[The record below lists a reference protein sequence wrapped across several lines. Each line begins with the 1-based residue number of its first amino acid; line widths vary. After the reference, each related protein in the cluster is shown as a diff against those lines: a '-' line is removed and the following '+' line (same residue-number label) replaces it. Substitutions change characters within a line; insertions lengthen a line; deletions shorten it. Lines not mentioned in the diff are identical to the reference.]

1 MRFRRLTI
9 DRFGVWQSIELGPF
23 DDGLNVLYG
32 ANETGKS
39 TLLEFIRGLMFGFDA
54 AKCQRFAPAAAD
66 ANWGG
71 SAVLSTAAGDVLFA
85 RRGSVGR
92 GTIEPELRNLEGLP
106 LPPDYLSRALGSV
119 DETIFERVFAIG
131 LRELQELATLDDTA
145 AAAALYRL
153 TTGVDRISLAEV
165 VQELAVSRERLLPSD
180 DRAGRVGDLLAQRE
194 QLRAELQS
202 LGQSTDEYADAL
214 AEQRQLDRELAT
226 ADAEQALLA
235 TDRLLVEAAQRMAS
249 AWQDR
254 LRTRQEL
261 AALGPQQQIP
271 DELLRGLETARRR
284 SEICRR
290 NLRKLRSRRHRL
302 AKAARRLPARG
313 ILTRELAEL
322 EALCDQLP
330 WVAQIEDQVLA
341 LERALAADESRLAA
355 VAASHELPAAAAS
368 GSRGPSGPG
377 LRIAAAVPA
386 VAGSIGPADS
396 AVTGGHVPRMVE
408 AATVRR
414 LRQAAK
420 QRRAARAAW
429 KGARR
434 ELDALG
440 PDTRTSKG
448 SASSV
453 ELASTGILSHDELTS
468 ALEQTG
474 QLVAQLRR
482 RVQLDER
489 LHQLADRRHVLD
501 EQHRHFLDRQ
511 VLPTWV
517 LSGLGVLFAFGIALF
532 VSGFILPEAVTGPF
546 SETLIGL
553 GIIGSIAAVGLKIA
567 IERRNKRGLETCRQ
581 QLATLQSQ
589 QQTAEQERDDLD
601 RELPA
606 GGGPLHA
613 RLQAAQ
619 KQLAE
624 LEGHLPAIARRQS
637 NQAARQRAV
646 EAVESARSKLRDAH
660 RRWNGELRAAG
671 LPTAI
676 APTHA
681 WRLINE
687 RQRRGALTAE
697 FATRREEIANRRR
710 AIDGLGLRVAAAAG
724 RLNAP
729 VVGSTLC
736 EQLERLRDFAT
747 GERRKADERQQL
759 IDRVRQTNRRT
770 RPWLRRLG
778 QCRVRRRRLLR
789 QADAPSEAALR
800 ERYALGLQARAL
812 NEKLTQ
818 LDAQFATAVA
828 PPLQESLAELL
839 TQHDSVALAAQHADL
854 DARWQALEQSRRV
867 RFERSG
873 ALAADIKRLAGQSR
887 NSQVKFELGVVERKL
902 RVALE
907 RWQVLAVV
915 EKLVDTVGRAYERD
929 HQPATLREASIYL
942 DRLTQGR
949 YDRVWTPWGEQRLR
963 LEERGGRSVAIEQLS
978 DGAREQLFLALRL
991 ALVAE
996 FARRGVHLPVV
1007 LDDVLVNFDTERA
1020 QAAASLLK
1028 DFSAAGHQV
1037 LVFTC
1042 HEHLAS
1048 IFYDQGTAVHDLGE
1062 RRPWRAPRRAVVE
1075 LATSV
1080 AEVAPIAELRID
1092 TAEAPPAR
1100 RRARRA
1106 RPFPVADEA
1115 APVIEATAPVEIAPT
1130 SVTTRY
1136 VPFSG
1141 NDAEEF
1147 AGEFAERYARAARS
1161 AAQTAAMAQRSQSL
1175 PDANGNSAAAEPDH
1189 SEAAD
1194 TLTTGEE

>member
-1 MRFRRLTI
+1 VRFRRLTI
-9 DRFGVWQSIELGPF
+9 DQFGVWQSLELGPF

-54 AKCQRFAPAAAD
+54 AKCQRFAPIDTNAS
-66 ANWGG
+66 WGG
-71 SAVLSTAAGDVLFA
+71 SAILSTAAGDIQFA
-85 RRGSVGR
+85 RRGSDGR
-92 GTIEPELRNLEGLP
+92 GNLEPELRNLEGLP
-106 LPPDYLSRALGSV
+106 LPTDHLSRSFGSV

-131 LRELQELATLDDTA
+131 LRELQELATLDDTE

-180 DRAGRVGDLLAQRE
+180 DRVGRVGDLLAQRD

-202 LGQSTDEYADAL
+202 LGQSTEAYAAAL
-214 AEQRQLDRELAT
+214 AERRRLDRELSA
-226 ADAEQALLA
+226 ADAEQSSLSA
-235 TDRLLVEAAQRMAS
+235 DKQLVETALRMS
-249 AWQDR
+249 SVWQDR
-254 LRTRQEL
+254 LRTQQEL
-261 AALGPQQQIP
+261 TALGPQQSIP
-271 DELLRGLETARRR
+271 DELLRSLETARRR
-284 SEICRR
+284 LEICRR
-290 NLRKLRSRRHRL
+290 NLRKLRVRKRRL
-302 AKAARRLPARG
+302 SKAARRLPAKG

-330 WVAQIEDQVLA
+330 WVAQIEDQVMT
-341 LERALAADESRLAA
+341 LERALAADESRL
-355 VAASHELPAAAAS
+355 VAAAPAHELSAAAAA
-368 GSRGPSGPG
+368 GSRGAIGPG
-377 LRIAAAVPA
+377 LRIAAVAHA
-386 VAGSIGPADS
+386 VAGSIGPANS
-396 AVTGGHVPRMVE
+396 QATEAHVPRMVE
-408 AATVRR
+408 AEAVRR

-420 QRRAARAAW
+420 QRRAARVAW
-429 KGARR
+429 KAARR

-440 PDTRTSKG
+440 PETV
-448 SASSV
+448 SAKQSGTALG
-453 ELASTGILSHDELTS
+453 LASGVPSQEELTP

-546 SETLIGL
+546 SEMLIFLGLIG
-553 GIIGSIAAVGLKIA
+553 SVAAVGLKIT

-581 QLATLQSQ
+581 QMVTLESQ
-589 QQTAEQERDDLD
+589 QQTAEQERDELD
-601 RELPA
+601 HQLPA

-624 LEGHLPAIARRQS
+624 LEGHLPTIARRQS
-637 NQAARQRAV
+637 SQAARQRAS
-646 EAVESARSKLRDAH
+646 EAVESARSKLREAH
-660 RRWNGELRAAG
+660 RRWNAELRGAG

-676 APTHA
+676 SPTHA

-687 RQRRGALTAE
+687 RQRHGVLSAE
-697 FATRREEIANRRR
+697 FAIRREEIANRRR
-710 AIDGLGLRVAAAAG
+710 AIDALGLRVNTAAG
-724 RLNAP
+724 RLNTP
-729 VVGSTLC
+729 VVGNTLC

-759 IDRVRQTNRRT
+759 IDRVRQTSRRT
-770 RPWLRRLG
+770 RPWLRRLR
-778 QCRVRRRRLLR
+778 QCKARRRRLLR

-800 ERYALGLQARAL
+800 SRYALGLQARSL
-812 NEKLTQ
+812 SDKLAQ
-818 LDAQFATAVA
+818 LETQFASAVA
-828 PPLQESLAELL
+828 PPLQERLAELL
-839 TQHDSVALAAQHADL
+839 TLHDSAALATQQVEL
-854 DARWQALEQSRRV
+854 EGRWQALEQSRRL
-867 RFERSG
+867 RFERRG
-873 ALAADIKRLAGQSR
+873 ALAAEIASLAAQSR
-887 NSQVKFELGVVERKL
+887 NAQASFELGVVECKL
-902 RVALE
+902 RGALE

-915 EKLVDTVGRAYERD
+915 EQLVDTVGRAYERD

-949 YDRVWTPWGEQRLR
+949 YARVWTPWGEQRLR
-963 LEERGGRSVAIEQLS
+963 LEERGGRAVAIEQLS

-996 FARRGVHLPVV
+996 FARRGVTLPVV
-1007 LDDVLVNFDTERA
+1007 LDDVLVNFDSERA
-1020 QAAASLLK
+1020 GAAASLLK

-1042 HEHLAS
+1042 HEHLAAM
-1048 IFYDQGTAVHDLGE
+1048 FHDQGTAVHDLGQ
-1062 RRPWRAPRRAVVE
+1062 RRAWRAPRRAVVE
-1075 LATSV
+1075 SLPSV
-1080 AEVAPIAELRID
+1080 DEVAPVAELRID
-1092 TAEAPPAR
+1092 TAEPPPAR
-1100 RRARRA
+1100 RRTRRA
-1106 RPFPVADEA
+1106 RPFAVAEEA
-1115 APVIEATAPVEIAPT
+1115 TPVIEGTAPVETPAA
-1130 SVTTRY
+1130 TTTIRY
-1136 VPFSG
+1136 LPFSG

-1147 AGEFAERYARAARS
+1147 AGEFAERHARAAR
-1161 AAQTAAMAQRSQSL
+1161 
-1175 PDANGNSAAAEPDH
+1175 AAAEIAASAKRTKATSHSSDNGATTEPDESLAVDAPST
-1189 SEAAD
+1189 SE
-1194 TLTTGEE
+1194 E

>member
-1 MRFRRLTI
+1 MRYRRLTI
-9 DRFGVWQSIELGPF
+9 DRFGVWRSLELGPF

-54 AKCQRFAPAAAD
+54 TKCQRFAPVDTD
-66 ANWGG
+66 AIWGG
-71 SAVLSTAAGDVLFA
+71 SAVLSTAAGDVQFA
-85 RRGSVGR
+85 RRGSAGR
-92 GTIEPELRNLEGLP
+92 GNLEPELRNLEGLP
-106 LPPDYLSRALGSV
+106 LPSDYLSRSFGSV
-119 DETIFERVFAIG
+119 DETIFQRVFAIG
-131 LRELQELATLDDTA
+131 LRELQELATLDDTEA
-145 AAAALYRL
+145 AGALYRL

-165 VQELAVSRERLLPSD
+165 VQELALSRERLVPSD
-180 DRAGRVGDLLAQRE
+180 DRIGRVGDLLAQRD

-202 LGQSTDEYADAL
+202 LGQSTQAYADAL
-214 AEQRQLDRELAT
+214 AERRRLDRELTA
-226 ADAEQALLA
+226 ADAEQSSLSA
-235 TDRLLVEAAQRMAS
+235 DKQLVETALRMAS
-249 AWQDR
+249 VWQDR
-254 LRTRQEL
+254 LRTQQEL
-261 AALGPQQQIP
+261 TALGPQQQIP

-290 NLRKLRSRRHRL
+290 NLRKLRLRKRRL
-302 AKAARRLPARG
+302 SKVARRLPAKG
-313 ILTRELAEL
+313 LLTRELAEL

-330 WVAQIEDQVLA
+330 WVAQIEEQVMA
-341 LERALAADESRLAA
+341 LERALAADESRL
-355 VAASHELPAAAAS
+355 VAAAGAHEMSAAAS
-368 GSRGPSGPG
+368 SVSRGASSPG
-377 LRIAAAVPA
+377 LRIAA
-386 VAGSIGPADS
+386 VAGSIGPPNS
-396 AVTGGHVPRMVE
+396 AATEAQVPRMVE
-408 AATVRR
+408 AESVRR

-420 QRRAARAAW
+420 QRRAARVAW

-440 PDTRTSKG
+440 PETPSAIQSGNAPG
-448 SASSV
+448 SASGARTH
-453 ELASTGILSHDELTS
+453 EELTP

-546 SETLIGL
+546 SETLIFLGL
-553 GIIGSIAAVGLKIA
+553 VGSVAAVGLKIT

-581 QLATLQSQ
+581 QMATLESQ
-589 QQTAEQERDDLD
+589 QQTAEQERDELD
-601 RELPA
+601 RQIPA

-613 RLQAAQ
+613 RLQTAQ

-637 NQAARQRAV
+637 SQLARQRAGESV
-646 EAVESARSKLRDAH
+646 ENARAKLREAH
-660 RRWNGELRAAG
+660 RRWNAELRAAE

-676 APTHA
+676 SPTHA

-687 RQRRGALTAE
+687 RQRRGALSAE
-697 FATRREEIANRRR
+697 FAARREEIANRRR
-710 AIDGLGLRVAAAAG
+710 AIDALGLRVNTAAG

-747 GERRKADERQQL
+747 SERRKADERQQL
-759 IDRVRQTNRRT
+759 IDRVRQTRRRA
-770 RPWLRRLG
+770 RPWVRRLR
-778 QCRVRRRRLLR
+778 QCKVRRRRLLR
-789 QADAPSEAALR
+789 QAGAPSEAALR
-800 ERYALGLQARAL
+800 SRYALGLQARSL
-812 NEKLTQ
+812 SDKLSQ
-818 LDAQFATAVA
+818 LEAQFALAVA
-828 PPLQESLAELL
+828 PPLQERLAELL
-839 TQHDSVALAAQHADL
+839 TLHDSAALATQQVDL
-854 DARWQALEQSRRV
+854 EGRWQALEQSRRV
-867 RFERSG
+867 RLERRG
-873 ALAADIKRLAGQSR
+873 ALAAEIASLAGQSR
-887 NSQVKFELGVVERKL
+887 NAQASFELGIVECKL
-902 RVALE
+902 RGAIE

-915 EKLVDTVGRAYERD
+915 EQLVDTVGRAYERD

-949 YDRVWTPWGEQRLR
+949 YARVWTPWGEQRLW
-963 LEERGGRSVAIEQLS
+963 LEERGGRAIAIEQLS

-996 FARRGVHLPVV
+996 FARRGVTLPVV
-1007 LDDVLVNFDTERA
+1007 LDDVLVNFDSERA
-1020 QAAASLLK
+1020 GAAASLLK

-1042 HEHLAS
+1042 HEHLAAM
-1048 IFYDQGTAVHDLGE
+1048 FHDQGTAVHDLGQ
-1062 RRPWRAPRRAVVE
+1062 RRAWRAPRRAVVE
-1075 LATSV
+1075 SLPNV
-1080 AEVAPIAELRID
+1080 AEVAPVAELRID

-1100 RRARRA
+1100 RRTRRA
-1106 RPFPVADEA
+1106 RPFPVVDEA
-1115 APVIEATAPVEIAPT
+1115 TPVIEATPVETPT
-1130 SVTTRY
+1130 TTVTLRY

-1147 AGEFAERYARAARS
+1147 AGEFAERHARAARA
-1161 AAQTAAMAQRSQSL
+1161 AAQTAAMAQRTQSL
-1175 PDANGNSAAAEPDH
+1175 PNGKGNDAYAEPEH
-1189 SEAAD
+1189 SDAAD
-1194 TLTTGEE
+1194 TPSTSEE

>member
-9 DRFGVWQSIELGPF
+9 DRFGVWQSLELGPF

-54 AKCQRFAPAAAD
+54 AKCQRFAPADAD
-66 ANWGG
+66 TNWGG
-71 SAVLSTAAGDVLFA
+71 SAVLSTAAGDVQFA

-92 GTIEPELRNLEGLP
+92 GAMEPELRNLEGLP
-106 LPPDYLSRALGSV
+106 LPPDYLCRAFGSV

-131 LRELQELATLDDTA
+131 LRELQELATLDDTE

-165 VQELAVSRERLLPSD
+165 VQELAVSRERLLPTD

-194 QLRAELQS
+194 QLRSELQS

-214 AEQRQLDRELAT
+214 AEQRQLDRELTT
-226 ADAEQALLA
+226 AEAEQTSLA
-235 TDRLLVEAAQRMAS
+235 TDKLLVETAQRMAS

-261 AALGPQQQIP
+261 TALGPQQQIP

-290 NLRKLRSRRHRL
+290 NLRKLRSRRRRL

-313 ILTRELAEL
+313 LLTRELAEL

-330 WVAQIEDQVLA
+330 WVAQIEDQVVA

-355 VAASHELPAAAAS
+355 VAPSHELPAASAS
-368 GSRGPSGPG
+368 GNRGTSAPG
-377 LRIAAAVPA
+377 LRIAAVVPA

-396 AVTGGHVPRMVE
+396 AATGADVPRMVE

-414 LRQAAK
+414 LRQSAK

-429 KGARR
+429 KAARR

-440 PDTRTSKG
+440 PETRTSKG
-448 SASSV
+448 SASAADPS
-453 ELASTGILSHDELTS
+453 STAVPSQDELTP

-482 RVQLDER
+482 RVQIDER

-581 QLATLQSQ
+581 QLTTLQSQ
-589 QQTAEQERDDLD
+589 QQAAEQERDELD

-637 NQAARQRAV
+637 SQAVRQRAV
-646 EAVESARSKLRDAH
+646 EAVESARTKLRDAH
-660 RRWNGELRAAG
+660 RRWNAELWAAG

-697 FATRREEIANRRR
+697 FATRREEISNRRR
-710 AIDGLGLRVAAAAG
+710 AIDGLGLRVASAAG

-759 IDRVRQTNRRT
+759 IDRVRQTNRRA
-770 RPWLRRLG
+770 RPWLRRLR
-778 QCRVRRRRLLR
+778 QCRMRRRRLLR
-789 QADAPSEAALR
+789 QADAPSEVALR
-800 ERYALGLQARAL
+800 DRYALGLQARSL
-812 NEKLTQ
+812 SEKLAQ
-818 LDAQFATAVA
+818 IDAQFATAVA
-828 PPLQESLAELL
+828 PTLQERLAELL
-839 TQHDSVALAAQHADL
+839 TQHDSTALAAQQADL
-854 DARWQALEQSRRV
+854 DGRWQALEQSRRL
-867 RFERSG
+867 RFERRG
-873 ALAADIKRLAGQSR
+873 ALAADITRLAGQSR
-887 NSQVKFELGVVERKL
+887 SAQAKFELGVVERKL
-902 RVALE
+902 RGALE

-915 EKLVDTVGRAYERD
+915 EQLVDTVGRAYERD
-929 HQPATLREASIYL
+929 HQPATLREASLYL

-949 YDRVWTPWGEQRLR
+949 YGRVWTPWGEQRLR
-963 LEERGGRSVAIEQLS
+963 LEERGGRAVEIEQLS

-996 FARRGVHLPVV
+996 FARRGVTLPVV
-1007 LDDVLVNFDTERA
+1007 LDDVLVNFDSERA
-1020 QAAASLLK
+1020 QAAASLLR

-1042 HEHLAS
+1042 HEHLAAL
-1048 IFYDQGTAVHDLGE
+1048 FHDQGTAVHDLGQ
-1062 RRPWRAPRRAVVE
+1062 RRPWRAPRRAVLE
-1075 LATSV
+1075 TSTDV
-1080 AEVAPIAELRID
+1080 AQIAPVAELRLD
-1092 TAEAPPAR
+1092 TAEPSSAR
-1100 RRARRA
+1100 RRTRRA
-1106 RPFPVADEA
+1106 RPFTVAEEA
-1115 APVIEATAPVEIAPT
+1115 APVIEAASPVESQAST
-1130 SVTTRY
+1130 VTTRY
-1136 VPFSG
+1136 LRLAG

-1147 AGEFAERYARAARS
+1147 AGEFAERYARAAR
-1161 AAQTAAMAQRSQSL
+1161 
-1175 PDANGNSAAAEPDH
+1175 AAAETAASSKITDALPNSNGNGASVDH
-1189 SEAAD
+1189 VTAVAAD
-1194 TLTTGEE
+1194 SAATSDG

>member
-1 MRFRRLTI
+1 MRFRRLAI
-9 DRFGVWQSIELGPF
+9 DRFGVWQSLELGPF

-39 TLLEFIRGLMFGFDA
+39 TLLEFIRGLMFGFDS
-54 AKCQRFAPAAAD
+54 AKRQRFAPVEAGT
-66 ANWGG
+66 NWGG
-71 SAVLSTAAGDVLFA
+71 SAILATAAGDVQFA
-85 RRGSVGR
+85 RSGSAGR
-92 GTIEPELRNLEGLP
+92 GAITPELRNLEGQP
-106 LPPDYLSRALGSV
+106 LPPDYLARAFGNV

-165 VQELAVSRERLLPSD
+165 VQELAVSRERLLPND

-194 QLRAELQS
+194 QLRAELQL
-202 LGQSTDEYADAL
+202 LGQSTDEYSAAL
-214 AEQRQLDRELAT
+214 AEQRRLDQELTTSA
-226 ADAEQALLA
+226 AEQTSLA
-235 TDRLLVEAAQRMAS
+235 ADKFLVEAAGRMAD

-254 LRTRQEL
+254 LRTRHEL
-261 AALGPQQQIP
+261 SAFGPQQQVP
-271 DELLRGLETARRR
+271 DELLRGLEIARRR

-290 NLRKLRSRRHRL
+290 NLRKLRLRKRRL
-302 AKAARRLPARG
+302 SKAARRLPAKG
-313 ILTRELAEL
+313 LLTRELAEL
-322 EALCDQLP
+322 EAFCDQLP
-330 WVAQIEDQVLA
+330 WVAQIEDQVIA

-355 VAASHELPAAAAS
+355 VAPVNELSAAAAS
-368 GSRGPSGPG
+368 GNRGGSAPG
-377 LRIAAAVPA
+377 LRIAAVVPV
-386 VAGSIGPADS
+386 VAGSIGPAIS
-396 AVTGGHVPRMVE
+396 AASDATVPRMVE

-420 QRRAARAAW
+420 QRRAARRAW
-429 KGARR
+429 IAARR
-434 ELDALG
+434 DLDALG
-440 PDTRTSKG
+440 AETPTGKRSAKAVE
-448 SASSV
+448 SASAGV
-453 ELASTGILSHDELTS
+453 LTPDDLKP
-468 ALEQTG
+468 ALERSG

-546 SETLIGL
+546 SETLIFLGL
-553 GIIGSIAAVGLKIA
+553 IGSIAAVGTKIA

-589 QQTAEQERDDLD
+589 QQAAEQERDELD
-601 RELPA
+601 RQLPA

-619 KQLAE
+619 QQLAE
-624 LEGHLPAIARRQS
+624 LEGQLPAIARRQS
-637 NQAARQRAV
+637 SHAARQRAE

-660 RRWNGELRAAG
+660 RRWNAELRAAE

-687 RQRRGALTAE
+687 RQRRGALSAE
-697 FATRREEIANRRR
+697 FATRREEISNRRR
-710 AIDGLGLRVAAAAG
+710 AIDAVGVRVAAAAG
-724 RLNAP
+724 RVNAP
-729 VVGSTLC
+729 IVGNTLC
-736 EQLERLRDFAT
+736 EQLERLRDFTT

-759 IDRVRQTNRRT
+759 IDRIRQTNRRA
-770 RPWLRRLG
+770 RPWLRRLR
-778 QCRVRRRRLLR
+778 QSRLRRRRLLR
-789 QADAPSEAALR
+789 QADAPSEVALR
-800 ERYALGLQARAL
+800 ERYARGLQARAL

-828 PPLQESLAELL
+828 PALQAQLTELL
-839 TQHDSVALAAQHADL
+839 TQHDAAALANLQAEL
-854 DARWQALEQSRRV
+854 DGRWQALEQSRRL
-867 RFERSG
+867 RFERRG
-873 ALAADIKRLAGQSR
+873 ELAAEIKRLAGQSR
-887 NSQVKFELGVVERKL
+887 NGQVKFELGVVECKL
-902 RVALE
+902 RGALE

-915 EKLVDTVGRAYERD
+915 EQLVDTVGRAYERD
-929 HQPATLREASIYL
+929 HQPATLREASLYL

-949 YDRVWTPWGEQRLR
+949 YSRVWTPWGEQQLR
-963 LEERGGRSVAIEQLS
+963 LEERGGRAVAIEQLS

-996 FARRGVHLPVV
+996 FARRGVTLPVV

-1020 QAAASLLK
+1020 GAAASLLK

-1042 HEHLAS
+1042 HEHLAA
-1048 IFYDQGTAVHDLGE
+1048 IFHDQGTPVHDLGQ
-1062 RRPWRAPRRAVVE
+1062 RRAWRAPRRAVVE
-1075 LATSV
+1075 SLPNV
-1080 AEVAPIAELRID
+1080 DEIAPVAELRID
-1092 TAEAPPAR
+1092 TAEPPPAR
-1100 RRARRA
+1100 RRARRT
-1106 RPFPVADEA
+1106 RPFAAADEA
-1115 APVIEATAPVEIAPT
+1115 TPVIEAAAPVEAPA
-1130 SVTTRY
+1130 TTTTIRY
-1136 VPFSG
+1136 LPVSG

-1147 AGEFAERYARAARS
+1147 AGEFAERHARAAR
-1161 AAQTAAMAQRSQSL
+1161 
-1175 PDANGNSAAAEPDH
+1175 AAAEIAASTKRTKATSPSNGSGATSDPDQ
-1189 SEAAD
+1189 SVAAD
-1194 TLTTGEE
+1194 EPSTSEE